1 MVSAVIKDGVE
12 WVLRELRKVGV
23 SYEDLRVLV
32 TGGAG
37 FLGSW
42 ICDVLI
48 QQGAKVTCL
57 DNFSSGH
64 PSNIEHLRSHEN
76 FTFIEH
82 DISQPITFDKKFDIV
97 MHLASRASPFEFARF
112 PIQILKAN
120 TLGIWVT
127 LGIAKKYKA
136 TFLYASSSEI
146 YGNPP
151 PKYIPTPETYNGN
164 VNPIGP
170 RSCYDEAKRCGEAF
184 VAAYQLQHGLDT
196 RIVRIFN
203 SYGPRMRAGDVYGR
217 VIPRFI
223 DQALTNTPITVF
235 GDGTQTRAFT
245 YVTDMVNGLL
255 RAGFMSTAKGQVMNI
270 GNNVEIQIIQL
281 ARLVKKL
288 TESNSPIEFYPL
300 PSGDPERR
308 CPDITRARD
317 LIQWQP
323 ATSLEEGLKATIA
336 WFKQTA
342 PYQK

>member
-1 MVSAVIKDGVE
+1 LVSTIIKDGVE
-12 WVLRELRKVGV
+12 WVLRELRKAGV
-23 SYEDLRVLV
+23 SYEDARVLV

-42 ICDVLI
+42 VCDVLI
-48 QQGAKVTCL
+48 QQDAKVTCL

-64 PSNIEHLRSHEN
+64 QSNIEHLRNHDN

-82 DISQPITFDKKFDIV
+82 DISQPVNFDKKFDMV
-97 MHLASRASPFEFARF
+97 MHLASRASPFEFSKF

-120 TLGIWVT
+120 TLGIWVA
-127 LGIAKKYKA
+127 LGIAKKHKA
-136 TFLYASSSEI
+136 TLLYASSSEI

-151 PKYIPTPETYNGN
+151 SKYIPTPETYNGN

-184 VAAYQLQHGLDT
+184 VVAYQLQHGLDT

-223 DQALTNTPITVF
+223 DQALTNVPITVF

-245 YVTDMVNGLL
+245 YVTDMINGLL
-255 RAGFMSTAKGQVMNI
+255 RASFMPTAKGQVINI
-270 GNNVEIQIIQL
+270 GNNVETQIIQL
-281 ARLVKKL
+281 AHLIKRL
-288 TESNSPIEFYPL
+288 TESNSPIEFCAL
-300 PSGDPERR
+300 PIGDPERR
-308 CPDITRARD
+308 CPDITVAQQ
-317 LIQWQP
+317 LVEWQP
-323 ATSLEEGLKATIA
+323 ITSLEDGLKATIA

-342 PYQK
+342 MH

>member
-1 MVSAVIKDGVE
+1 LVSTIIKDGVE
-12 WVLRELRKVGV
+12 WVLRELRKAGV
-23 SYEDLRVLV
+23 SYEDARVLV

-42 ICDVLI
+42 LCDVLI
-48 QQGAKVTCL
+48 QQDAKVTCL

-64 PSNIEHLRSHEN
+64 PLNIEHLRNHDN

-82 DISQPITFDKKFDIV
+82 DISQPINFNKKFDVV
-97 MHLASRASPFEFARF
+97 MHLASRASPFEFSKF

-120 TLGIWVT
+120 TLGIWVA
-127 LGIAKKYKA
+127 LGIAKKHKA
-136 TFLYASSSEI
+136 TLLYTSSSEI

-164 VNPIGP
+164 VNPVGP

-184 VAAYQLQHGLDT
+184 VVAYHLQHGLDT
-196 RIVRIFN
+196 RIIRIFN

-223 DQALTNTPITVF
+223 DQALANTPITVF

-245 YVTDMVNGLL
+245 YVTDMTNGLL
-255 RAGFMSTAKGQVMNI
+255 CAGLMPAARGQVINI
-270 GNNVEIQIIQL
+270 GNNVETQIIQL
-281 ARLVKKL
+281 AQLIKKL
-288 TESNSPIEFYPL
+288 AKSNSSIKFYPL
-300 PSGDPERR
+300 PIADPERR
-308 CPDITRARD
+308 CPDITRAQQ

-323 ATSLEEGLKATIA
+323 TTCLEDGLKATIK
-336 WFKQTA
+336 WFKQIA
-342 PYQK
+342 